1 MINKVL
7 AIILYI
13 SGIVD
18 SKSIVKEVVWR
29 KQQNKGGRL
38 LIQGGDYIY
47 IYIYTYIYIYIYIYM
62 HACIHTYIH
71 ACIHACINLSIYIYI
86 HTYVQ

>member
-7 AIILYI
+7 ATILYI
-13 SGIVD
+13 SGLFD

-29 KQQNKGGRL
+29 KQTNKGGGRL

-47 IYIYTYIYIYIYIYM
+47 IYIYAYIYIYIYIQREREGEM
-62 HACIHTYIH
+62 R
-71 ACIHACINLSIYIYI
+71 LR
-86 HTYVQ
+86 

>member
-13 SGIVD
+13 SGLVD
-18 SKSIVKEVVWR
+18 SKVIVKEIVWR
-29 KQQNKGGRL
+29 KTTNKGRGRL

-47 IYIYTYIYIYIYIYM
+47 IYIYIYIYLFLYT
-62 HACIHTYIH
+62 HT
-71 ACIHACINLSIYIYI
+71 
-86 HTYVQ
+86 

>member
-7 AIILYI
+7 AIFLDI
-13 SGIVD
+13 SGLFD

-29 KQQNKGGRL
+29 KTTNKGGGRL

-47 IYIYTYIYIYIYIYM
+47 MPSPQPLVSGAEGGGRLEPGRGAREVPGGATGARIP
-62 HACIHTYIH
+62 
-71 ACIHACINLSIYIYI
+71 SP
-86 HTYVQ
+86 